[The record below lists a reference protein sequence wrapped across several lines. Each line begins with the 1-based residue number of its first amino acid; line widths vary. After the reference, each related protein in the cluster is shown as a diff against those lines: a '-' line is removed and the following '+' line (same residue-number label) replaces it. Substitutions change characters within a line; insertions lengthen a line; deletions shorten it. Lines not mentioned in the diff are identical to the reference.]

1 MDTKR
6 VLSIGLL
13 LVMLFFVLTGCKPAS
28 VTQPTT
34 APTEEIVATEPP
46 TEAPTEAPA
55 VELPTELNIASI
67 HPNTIEVA
75 WDKVWFEAW
84 DRIAVA
90 KPHGLTINY
99 KDNTENVWGDDA
111 ERVLREY
118 AETGK
123 YQIIWAHS
131 SYSDQVKKLMVEF
144 PDILWAVSGSGNEP
158 LGGNAYLIYEHGHEG
173 AYLMGILAGYMTK
186 TNELGY
192 VGGFPADDVNDALNG
207 FIDGAQSVNPNIK
220 VKYTF
225 IESWYDPP
233 KAKEATL
240 ALIAAGAD
248 FVYAE
253 RLGVF
258 DACVEKQILCFGH
271 FEDQNYLA
279 PTAVLSSTTISW
291 QPAAELLVETWWKH
305 VTEGV
310 PYNAPM
316 SQVWFGM
323 KDGGV
328 GIAPFHDLATRIPPE
343 ALAAFNKAQADILS
357 GALVVPLKTGLPT
370 P

>member
-1 MDTKR
+1 MSKKY
-6 VLSIGLL
+6 LFNIGLL
-13 LVMLFFVLTGCKPAS
+13 IAMIAASLSGCGPAK
-28 VTQPTT
+28 VEQPTAEPVETQPVV
-34 APTEEIVATEPP
+34 EEVPTEPP
-46 TEAPTEAPA
+46 AEPA
-55 VELPTELNIASI
+55 PTELNVASI
-67 HPNTIEVA
+67 QPNTIEVA
-75 WDKVWFEAW
+75 WTKVFFEAW
-84 DRIAVA
+84 GRIAEA
-90 KPHGLTINY
+90 KPHGLTINFQDY
-99 KDNTENVWGDDA
+99 TENVWGDDA

-131 SYSDQVKKLMVEF
+131 SYSDQVKKLMVEY

-173 AYLMGILAGYMTK
+173 AYLLGILAGKMTK
-186 TNELGY
+186 SNVIGY

-207 FIDGAQSVNPNIK
+207 FIDGAKSVNPDIQAK
-220 VKYTF
+220 WTF

-258 DACVEKQILCFGH
+258 DACSEKKILCFGH

-279 PTAVLSSTTISW
+279 PDAVLASTTINW
-291 QPAAELLVETWWKH
+291 QPAAELLLETWWKH
-305 VTEGV
+305 ATEGV
-310 PYNAPM
+310 AYNAPM
-316 SQVWFGM
+316 EQVWFGL

-328 GIAPFHDLATRIPPE
+328 GISTFHDLADRVPQE
-343 ALAAFNKAQADILS
+343 ALDAMNAAMEEILA
-357 GALVVPLKTGLPT
+357 GTLVVPLKTGLPE
-370 P
+370 

>member
-1 MDTKR
+1 MRRNKFF
-6 VLSIGLL
+6 IFGLL
-13 LVMLFFVLTGCKPAS
+13 IVLFLSSMSACGTATVA
-28 VTQPTT
+28 QPTT
-34 APTEEIVATEPP
+34 APVVP
-46 TEAPTEAPA
+46 TNSSQPAPT
-55 VELPTELNIASI
+55 VLNIASI
-67 HPNTIEVA
+67 HPSAIEVA
-75 WDKVWFEAW
+75 WSKVWFEAW
-84 DRIAVA
+84 GRIAEA

-99 KDNTENVWGDDA
+99 KDYTENVWGDDA

-118 AETGK
+118 ASTGK

-144 PDILWAVSGSGNEP
+144 PEILWAVTGSGNEP

-173 AYLMGILAGYMTK
+173 AYLLGILAGKMTK
-186 TNELGY
+186 SNIIGY

-207 FIDGAQSVNPNIK
+207 FLDGAKSVNPN
-220 VKYTF
+220 VEAKYSF

-258 DACVEKQILCFGH
+258 DGCSEKQTLCFGH

-279 PTAVLSSTTISW
+279 PDVVLSSTTINW
-291 QPAAELLVETWWKH
+291 QPSAELLLETWWKH
-305 VTEGV
+305 ETEGT

-316 SQVWFGM
+316 DQVWYSM
-323 KDGGV
+323 KEGGV
-328 GIAPFHDLATRIPPE
+328 DIAPFHDLADEVPQD
-343 ALAAFNKAQADILS
+343 ALDAMNKAHDEIMA
-357 GALVVPLKTGLPT
+357 GTLVVPLKTDLPEK
-370 P
+370 